1 MFTYTFLYPGVG
13 PVAIA
18 ETAWSDDLQNF
29 YRTVNALRAS
39 GGGDRPEYALRAMLE
54 GLRANDGGFDFVSPG
69 SQMVVITDA
78 PSKQPELKDEVVEE
92 ANIRGVCIHFFL
104 SESGTTTDGIYED
117 ISDGTSGTLIEQFS
131 NWELAEFAQSYRDKP
146 CHHIQRRRKKRQA
159 PAVPSRCQYFNVTE
173 FSILLKFTI
182 NAPTGRVV
190 TVTRPNRTKSRII
203 VGHGNL
209 SLFTERNPVPG
220 NWKACINT
228 GILQLYTTNTLLLD
242 TTVVYID
249 ERNGSASV
257 PLPACKSDVMYT
269 LILLLKL
276 SLLTQVREVKLL

>member
-13 PVAIA
+13 PIAIA
-18 ETAWSDDLQNF
+18 ETAWSEDLQNF
-29 YRTVNALRAS
+29 YTAVINLTAS
-39 GGGDRPEYALRAMLE
+39 GGGDFAEYALRAMLE
-54 GLRANDGGFDFVSPG
+54 GLRANDDGFDILSPG

-78 PSKQPELKDEVVEE
+78 RSKQPELKDEVIEE
-92 ANIRGVCIHFFL
+92 ANTRGVCIHFFL
-104 SESGTTTDGIYED
+104 SGSKTTTDGIYED

-131 NWELAEFAQSYRDKP
+131 NWELAEFTQSYRDKP
-146 CHHIQRRRKKRQA
+146 CHHIQRRRKKRLA
-159 PAVPSRCQYFNVTE
+159 PAVLSSCLSFNVTE

-190 TVTRPNRTKSRII
+190 TITRPDRTKSII
-203 VGHGNL
+203 NVGHGNL
-209 SLFTERNPVPG
+209 YLFTGRNPVPG
-220 NWKACINT
+220 EWNACINT
-228 GILQLYTTNTLLLD
+228 GTLQLYTTNTLLLD

-249 ERNGSASV
+249 ERNGSSSV

-269 LILLLKL
+269 LILLLNL